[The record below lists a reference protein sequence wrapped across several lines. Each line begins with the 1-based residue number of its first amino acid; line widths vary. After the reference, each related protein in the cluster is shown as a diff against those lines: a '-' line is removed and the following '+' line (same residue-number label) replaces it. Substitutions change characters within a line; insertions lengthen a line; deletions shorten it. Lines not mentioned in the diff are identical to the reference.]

1 MNGENETKKTTGL
14 AGIMQIMSFTAE
26 KAAELADANSVMG
39 EVMEIDG
46 FTVIPVSKISAGFV
60 GGGASIVNAEQKKS
74 QIPAGAGAK
83 VTVTPM
89 TFLVIGGGEVRAV
102 AVDGSAEKKNG
113 IVGAFCRV
121 YDIHDAIE
129 HFLPD
134 TYEKYDDNRYTYKGG
149 STSGGLRIPITA
161 RTLQAESSVTPLI
174 SSVFTFTAIWTT
186 TRVLAHRRT
195 KCLRL

>member
-1 MNGENETKKTTGL
+1 MNSESETKKTTGL

-113 IVGAFCRV
+113 LVGA
-121 YDIHDAIE
+121 IIE
-129 HFLPD
+129 QIKKLKD
-134 TYEKYDDNRYTYKGG
+134 NKEKK
-149 STSGGLRIPITA
+149 
-161 RTLQAESSVTPLI
+161 
-174 SSVFTFTAIWTT
+174 
-186 TRVLAHRRT
+186 
-195 KCLRL
+195 K

>member
-46 FTVIPVSKISAGFV
+46 FTVIPVSKISAGLV
-60 GGGASIVNAEQKKS
+60 GGGARIVNAEQKKS

-113 IVGAFCRV
+113 LVGA
-121 YDIHDAIE
+121 IIE
-129 HFLPD
+129 QVKKLKD
-134 TYEKYDDNRYTYKGG
+134 NKEKK
-149 STSGGLRIPITA
+149 
-161 RTLQAESSVTPLI
+161 
-174 SSVFTFTAIWTT
+174 
-186 TRVLAHRRT
+186 
-195 KCLRL
+195 K